1 MKHPF
6 QDPKV
11 RWVSA
16 NTIIEANTRAIE
28 REYRS
33 SRPKPR
39 NRAMGLRGEEPRLN
53 DRTEA
58 RERI

>member
-6 QDPKV
+6 QNPKV

-16 NTIIEANTRAIE
+16 HTIIEANTRALE

-39 NRAMGLRGEEPRLN
+39 NRAMGFKGEEPRPPNRHRLYH
-53 DRTEA
+53 D
-58 RERI
+58 